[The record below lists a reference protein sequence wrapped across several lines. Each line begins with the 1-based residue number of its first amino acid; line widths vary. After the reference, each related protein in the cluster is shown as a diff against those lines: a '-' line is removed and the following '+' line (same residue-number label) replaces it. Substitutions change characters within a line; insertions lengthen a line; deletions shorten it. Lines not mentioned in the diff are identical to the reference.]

1 MNKKYKTITTKYA
14 QKSLNDWLSNKI
26 FTHMLTIK
34 LPLWAITP
42 DLQDANNVLYKIVK
56 HFEKS
61 LVGRAWHKHPVHFVG
76 FAELGKHKVWHWQLL
91 LWAQEYTDE
100 QLYTAVKKTVK
111 SMKLTAKRLY
121 LSPITHT
128 PDYLKA
134 YCVKELVVDKYGHLN
149 TERFIC
155 SDLLF
160 SD

>member
-14 QKSLNDWLSNKI
+14 QKSLNDWLNNKI

-42 DLQDANNVLYKIVK
+42 DLQNANNVLYKIVK

-76 FAELGKHKVWHWQLL
+76 FAELGKHKVWHWHLL

-100 QLYTAVKKTVK
+100 QLNTAVKKTIK
-111 SMKLTAKRLY
+111 SMKLTTKRLC

-128 PDYLKA
+128 PDYLNG
-134 YCVKELVVDKYGHLN
+134 YCTKEIIVDNYGHIN
-149 TERFIC
+149 QERFVC
-155 SDLLF
+155 SDVLF
-160 SD
+160 FT